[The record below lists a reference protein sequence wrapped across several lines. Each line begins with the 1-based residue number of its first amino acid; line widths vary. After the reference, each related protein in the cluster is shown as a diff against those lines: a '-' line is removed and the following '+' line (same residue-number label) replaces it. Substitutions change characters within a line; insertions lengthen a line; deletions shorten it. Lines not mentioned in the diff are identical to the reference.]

1 MGIKEF
7 RPYTPSRRTMTVD
20 KKDDITAE
28 KPHKSLTGKLKK
40 SSGRNNKGRIT
51 SRFRGGGHKKQ
62 YRVIDFKRDKYE
74 VPAAVETIEYDP
86 NRSSRIALLKYADGE
101 RRYILA
107 PIGVR
112 PGDKVISSEQA
123 DIKPGNVLPIAK
135 IPVGTIIHN
144 VEFVAGKGGQIAKS
158 AGSFVQI
165 MGKEGKIAALKMPSG
180 ELRNVRTECRA
191 TIGQVGNTD
200 HENIV
205 YGKAG
210 RRRWLGRKPR
220 NRAVVMNPVDHPM
233 GGGEGRSK
241 SGAHPVSPTG
251 VKAKGYKTRKKG
263 KLSDKYIIRRRKTRG
278 GSK

>member
-1 MGIKEF
+1 
-7 RPYTPSRRTMTVD
+7 MTVD